1 MNARTNPIFQD
12 DFMAPLLGM
21 ESVPDILTLGTEGEL
36 LERGHS
42 QMVCALWSYRGP
54 PGSYILVNR
63 NTSTIKSV
71 PCHMSL
77 PMPPVPL

>member
-21 ESVPDILTLGTEGEL
+21 ESVPDILTLGTEDEL

-42 QMVCALWSYRGP
+42 QIVCALWSDGRLI
-54 PGSYILVNR
+54 GSIATLN
-63 NTSTIKSV
+63 SQKQPQI
-71 PCHMSL
+71 PCRCALSG
-77 PMPPVPL
+77 